1 MTYLSGNR
9 RKGKGYI
16 GYTLYIGIVAMLII
30 FWTGFKSF
38 SYVKLEP
45 LIHYYADTKISL
57 QSIPEFFATYTSSR
71 TSLIKKAKT
80 LEITIEN
87 LENTIA
93 EKDAKLQELGMSL
106 EELGDRDGSILV
118 MYPLVNDITRI
129 YSTLILSKGYK
140 DGVEK
145 DAYVY
150 VRGLQPVCVIKE
162 VYPSSSLCELLSA
175 SGVVTEAVVISGVAT
190 STITLPLLGRGGGA
204 FLGDVARGTP
214 IAVGDKVALRGD
226 LSMTI
231 GTVVN
236 VLNNNQ
242 DTSWRVFVRGVYN
255 PVTSSIFYLRKK

>member
-16 GYTLYIGIVAMLII
+16 GYTLYVGIVIMLVV
-30 FWTGFKSF
+30 FWIGFKNV
-38 SYVKLEP
+38 SYTKIEP
-45 LIHYYADTKISL
+45 LIHYYANTKTSL
-57 QSIPEFFATYTSSR
+57 RSIPEFFETYTSSR
-71 TSLIKKAKT
+71 TSLIQKTKT
-80 LEITIEN
+80 LEVTIEN

-93 EKDAKLQELGMSL
+93 EKDAKLHELGLSS
-106 EELGDRDGSILV
+106 EELGDRSGSVLV

-129 YSTLILSKGYK
+129 YSTLLLSKGYK

-162 VYPSSSLCELLSA
+162 VYPSSSLCELLSS
-175 SGVVTEAVVISGVAT
+175 SGVVTEVVVTGKTSS
-190 STITLPLLGRGGGA
+190 STIIVSLTGRGGGA
-204 FLGDVARGTP
+204 FLGDVARDTP
-214 IAVGDKVALRGD
+214 IAIGDTVALKSD

-242 DTSWRVFVRGVYN
+242 DTSWKVFVSGAYN